1 MARPVTVSIP
11 HSLGKDEARRRI
23 EEGFGRMRQQVT
35 GSMGAM
41 GAMLSFKEHWEGDRL
56 HFEGGGLGQ
65 RISGRLDVSP
75 DAVHVQLD
83 LPEIIA
89 ALADKIRGTI
99 QSEGQ
104 KLLEKK

>member
-1 MARPVTVSIP
+1 MARPVSVNIP

-23 EEGFGRMRQQVT
+23 EEGFGRMRQQMV
-35 GSMGAM
+35 GGM
-41 GAMLSFKEHWEGDRL
+41 GAMLAFQERWEGDRL

-65 RISGRLDVSP
+65 KVSGRLDVLP
-75 DAVHVQLD
+75 DSVRVEID
-83 LPEIIA
+83 LPEILA
-89 ALADKIRGTI
+89 AIADKIAGRV